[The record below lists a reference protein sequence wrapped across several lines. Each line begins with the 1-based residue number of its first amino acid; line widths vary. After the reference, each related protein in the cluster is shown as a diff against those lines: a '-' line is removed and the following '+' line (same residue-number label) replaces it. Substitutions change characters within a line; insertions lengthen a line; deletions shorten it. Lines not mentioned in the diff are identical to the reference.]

1 MTAQQRVL
9 LVDLNNFARYP
20 TLPIGYLATILRTAG
35 YEVKVFAPLMIG
47 VKGVSREPA
56 PGRFDLFKA
65 KLNHRIATARSDAI
79 RLVRDQLAMRRLSGV
94 NEHANDVVAAASK
107 VIDEYRPSAVLVSTY
122 LMYRDV
128 CARLCDASN
137 RLGVPMIVGGPYF
150 AQREVIRDWVRIP
163 GLSALIAGE
172 VELRLPSIVASVIA
186 GEDASAHE
194 GVFCAGSDGVE
205 RGSIAAPLREL
216 DKVPFPDYSDFPW
229 SAYPNR
235 IVPIIT
241 GRGCGWG
248 ACSFCSDVTSTA
260 GRTYRSRSAANVLNE
275 LAFHYAEHKVSRF
288 VFTDL
293 KLNSDTSV
301 WRSVIGGIQGVAPGA
316 KWIAAVHA
324 GKEVDN
330 GLSARDLKD
339 AAKAGCVRLTTGLET
354 GSQTLS
360 NLMKKGTKVETI
372 AHLLENATTAGISTR
387 CTMVLGFPGE
397 TVDDVHAS
405 ADFLSKHG
413 SSIERISLNRLSL
426 IMGTTLHRSAQRK
439 PARVTGIEI
448 LREQPSHAT
457 VSHRNTAMHSPAH
470 RKATFRL
477 LTEAHRINSKQLSSH
492 ARDFDGVM

>member
-1 MTAQQRVL
+1 MTAQRTVL

-20 TLPIGYLATILRTAG
+20 TLPIGYLATILRAAG
-35 YEVKVFAPLMIG
+35 YHVRVFAPLMVG
-47 VKGVSREPA
+47 VKGVDREPA
-56 PGRFDLFKA
+56 PGRFDLLKA
-65 KLNHRIATARSDAI
+65 KLNHRMATAQSDAL
-79 RLVRDQLAMRRLSGV
+79 RLVRDQVAMRRLSGV
-94 NEHANDVVAAASK
+94 NEYEKDVVAAAAK
-107 VIDEYRPSAVLVSTY
+107 AIDEFRPSAVLVSTY
-122 LMYRDV
+122 LMYRGV
-128 CARLCDASN
+128 CAQLCDASSKL
-137 RLGVPMIVGGPYF
+137 RIPVIVGGPYF

-205 RGSIAAPLREL
+205 RGSIAAPLQDL
-216 DKVPFPDYSDFPW
+216 DRVPFPDYSDFPW

-241 GRGCGWG
+241 GRGCAWG

-260 GRTYRSRSAANVLNE
+260 GRTYRSRSASNVLNE
-275 LAFHYAEHKVSRF
+275 LAFHHAEHNASRF

-301 WRSVIGGIQGVAPGA
+301 WRSVIGGVQSVAPGA

-324 GKEVDN
+324 GNEADN
-330 GLSARDLKD
+330 GLSERDLKD

-354 GSQTLS
+354 GSQSLS
-360 NLMKKGTKVETI
+360 NLMKKGTRVETI

-397 TVDDVHAS
+397 SADDVHAS
-405 ADFLSKHG
+405 ADFLSRHG
-413 SSIERISLNRLSL
+413 SSIERVSLNRLSL
-426 IMGTTLHRSAQRK
+426 IMGTTLHRFAQQK
-439 PARVTGIEI
+439 PSRVGGIEI
-448 LREQPSHAT
+448 LSEQPSQAT
-457 VSHRNTAMHSPAH
+457 VSHRNTTMQLRAH

-477 LTEAHRINSKQLSSH
+477 LTAVHRINSKPLSSQ
-492 ARDFDGVM
+492 ARDFEGVM